1 MKKLQF
7 CLVSLFLLLM
17 ALSAAAQVQNG
28 QFTGIVTDPSGAAIP
43 NAKVTVT
50 NTGTNLSVNIST
62 NQTGLFTAK
71 ELPVGNYKI
80 NVEAPGFKSTSHTG
94 LVLNAGTIEHVDFKM
109 QLGEARE
116 VVEVT
121 GEAAAVNVEDSKLAS
136 TVTSTQI
143 ANLPLNGR
151 NVYDLMQMAPGAVNV
166 TGVDFENG
174 HNTVVNGLREDFNG
188 FLINGVSNK
197 GLSGGNVNTPIQDT
211 VQEFQQLQLNM
222 SAQYGNSA
230 GTINNL
236 VTKSGTNSFHGSA
249 WEYIRNDVLDANEFF
264 LNQIPDPRKDPNGTL
279 CAAGDTSKCFRP
291 ALRFNQFGGTVGGPI
306 VKDKLFFFA
315 SFQGDRFT
323 TVGTPQTIL
332 VESPEFRQA
341 VISAFP
347 NSTAALLYQNFVPNL
362 AGTNFISLNGYTGG
376 DFTFYLCPQDTSFD
390 TNPAH
395 AAAAAALAAKFQSF
409 LGVTATDITNAA
421 ATCTLTPQTGV
432 VNRDAPFQGS
442 SVSIFKSQAGSL
454 GNGNLFNGNEASFR
468 LDYTPRSS
476 DRFYAQYNYFRSSDQ
491 FGPCD
496 AACTRGFTNPAHSL
510 FPGGQFSWVH
520 TFSPTILNE
529 VRVGYQQNTTL
540 INVGIPGVPQIG
552 GGGVFDD
559 GTAGFGSYSGYP
571 QFFKEHIY
579 TYSDM
584 VSISHGNHNMKIG
597 ADFRRNIESSEFS
610 VARPS
615 YEFFDPLFFAA
626 DAPAEEDAGVNP
638 GICGP
643 PCSSFNQNPVPAL
656 QSNVRHWRNLE
667 FGAYFQ
673 DDWKVSRKLTLNLG
687 IRYDL
692 FTRHHELNDLATTFI
707 PGPGSNLL
715 DQVINA
721 NNPANCPA
729 SFTATQ
735 IAQLAQLKGVCGPG
749 GFAPAPSL
757 GKGDHN
763 NFGPRVGFAYDVFG
777 DGKTALRGGF
787 GVSYEGTLYNPLSNS
802 RWNLPYYSFNFV
814 DNFLNGD
821 VNELVYGPT
830 NCTSAGCT
838 PSGATPTFTGAPT
851 NPGQGVGAQAT
862 GNLTGWAPF
871 SPNLAILTG
880 IVLPQGIR
888 DPYVY
893 NYYLG
898 VQREL
903 PWKLVLE
910 ANYVGDVG
918 HKLFRAEN
926 INRHPG
932 SVLPVG
938 SVITDNFGRTWD
950 GNGGFA
956 NNDYGNLR
964 NWRNVVNSNYN
975 SLQAT
980 VKKQVSHGL
989 LFNVNYTYSHTI
1001 DNGST
1006 WHSGATTANGPAA
1019 GEGFTTDFT
1028 QPGLDR
1034 GNSLF
1039 DIRHRVVLNYVWQL
1053 PGQNLHGIL
1062 GAVVGG
1068 WSYSGVWSFQKGA
1081 HWEPFRGGAARLR
1094 EISDPST
1101 SCTATDVN
1109 TGNCQDLRGDF
1120 NVDHGRN
1127 DRPDSTVSNFD
1138 PSRAS
1143 WAKGWCP
1150 GFSGTASAF
1159 EGDCA
1164 SLGGVPSQAGL
1175 PVFSTPCLG
1184 CSSNLGRNTFVGPG
1198 LWQADMTL
1206 AKTFKFTERV
1216 NLKFE
1221 AQGFNVFNHTNF
1233 LIATG
1238 GGLGHNDL
1246 RDGLFGQAGGTL
1258 NARNLQFGLKL
1269 TF

>member
-1 MKKLQF
+1 
-7 CLVSLFLLLM
+7 
-17 ALSAAAQVQNG
+17 
-28 QFTGIVTDPSGAAIP
+28 
-43 NAKVTVT
+43 
-50 NTGTNLSVNIST
+50 
-62 NQTGLFTAK
+62 
-71 ELPVGNYKI
+71 
-80 NVEAPGFKSTSHTG
+80 
-94 LVLNAGTIEHVDFKM
+94 
-109 QLGEARE
+109 
-116 VVEVT
+116 
-121 GEAAAVNVEDSKLAS
+121 
-136 TVTSTQI
+136 
-143 ANLPLNGR
+143 
-151 NVYDLMQMAPGAVNV
+151 
-166 TGVDFENG
+166 
-174 HNTVVNGLREDFNG
+174 
-188 FLINGVSNK
+188 
-197 GLSGGNVNTPIQDT
+197 
-211 VQEFQQLQLNM
+211 
-222 SAQYGNSA
+222 
-230 GTINNL
+230 
-236 VTKSGTNSFHGSA
+236 
-249 WEYIRNDVLDANEFF
+249 
-264 LNQIPDPRKDPNGTL
+264 
-279 CAAGDTSKCFRP
+279 
-291 ALRFNQFGGTVGGPI
+291 
-306 VKDKLFFFA
+306 
-315 SFQGDRFT
+315 
-323 TVGTPQTIL
+323 
-332 VESPEFRQA
+332 
-341 VISAFP
+341 
-347 NSTAALLYQNFVPNL
+347 
-362 AGTNFISLNGYTGG
+362 
-376 DFTFYLCPQDTSFD
+376 
-390 TNPAH
+390 
-395 AAAAAALAAKFQSF
+395 
-409 LGVTATDITNAA
+409 
-421 ATCTLTPQTGV
+421 
-432 VNRDAPFQGS
+432 
-442 SVSIFKSQAGSL
+442 
-454 GNGNLFNGNEASFR
+454 
-468 LDYTPRSS
+468 
-476 DRFYAQYNYFRSSDQ
+476 
-491 FGPCD
+491 
-496 AACTRGFTNPAHSL
+496 
-510 FPGGQFSWVH
+510 
-520 TFSPTILNE
+520 
-529 VRVGYQQNTTL
+529 
-540 INVGIPGVPQIG
+540 
-552 GGGVFDD
+552 
-559 GTAGFGSYSGYP
+559 
-571 QFFKEHIY
+571 
-579 TYSDM
+579 
-584 VSISHGNHNMKIG
+584 
-597 ADFRRNIESSEFS
+597 
-610 VARPS
+610 
-615 YEFFDPLFFAA
+615 
-626 DAPAEEDAGVNP
+626 
-638 GICGP
+638 
-643 PCSSFNQNPVPAL
+643 
-656 QSNVRHWRNLE
+656 
-667 FGAYFQ
+667 
-673 DDWKVSRKLTLNLG
+673 
-687 IRYDL
+687 
-692 FTRHHELNDLATTFI
+692 
-707 PGPGSNLL
+707 
-715 DQVINA
+715 
-721 NNPANCPA
+721 
-729 SFTATQ
+729 
-735 IAQLAQLKGVCGPG
+735 
-749 GFAPAPSL
+749 
-757 GKGDHN
+757 
-763 NFGPRVGFAYDVFG
+763 
-777 DGKTALRGGF
+777 
-787 GVSYEGTLYNPLSNS
+787 
-802 RWNLPYYSFNFV
+802 
-814 DNFLNGD
+814 

-830 NCTSAGCT
+830 NCTGAGCT
-838 PSGATPTFTGAPT
+838 PSGATPTFSGPPT

-880 IVLPQGIR
+880 IVLPEGIR

-975 SLQAT
+975 SLQVA

-1028 QPGLDR
+1028 LPGLDR

-1184 CSSNLGRNTFVGPG
+1184 CASNLGRNTFVGPG